1 MLNELFKVALFDV
14 DGTLVD
20 SEGQY
25 SVFWGDMG
33 KRYHPEIDNFC
44 DVIKGT
50 TLTQILNK
58 YFPVEKHEQIEEELD
73 AYEAQMKFEFVEG
86 AEDFVRD
93 IHGRGVKCAVVTSS
107 NEKKMSSLRR
117 CIPYFD
123 DLFDRVL
130 TAEMFTASK
139 PNPDCYLLGAKV
151 FDAKIEECVVFEDAL
166 TGLEAGM
173 RAGMFTIGFPT
184 TNPRE
189 VIESRCSL
197 VVDSFKGLSYEEI
210 VDHKMNFVGR

>member
-1 MLNELFKVALFDV
+1 MLDERFKVALFDV

-25 SVFWGDMG
+25 SVFWGAMG
-33 KRYHPEIDNFC
+33 KRYHPEMEHFC

-50 TLTQILNK
+50 TLTQILDR
-58 YFPVEKHEQIEEELD
+58 YFPVEKHEEIEEELD
-73 AYEAQMKFEFVEG
+73 AYEAQMKFEFVDD
-86 AEDFVRD
+86 AEAFVRD
-93 IHGRGVKCAVVTSS
+93 IHDRGVKCAVVTSS

-123 DLFDRVL
+123 ELFDRVL
-130 TAEMFTASK
+130 TAELFTASK
-139 PNPDCYLLGAKV
+139 PNPDCYLLGAQV
-151 FDAKIEECVVFEDAL
+151 FGATVEECVVFEDAL

-189 VIESRCSL
+189 VIESRCSK
-197 VVDSFKGLSYEEI
+197 VVDSFRDLSYEEI
-210 VDHKMNFVGR
+210 VRWKMNVAKQ